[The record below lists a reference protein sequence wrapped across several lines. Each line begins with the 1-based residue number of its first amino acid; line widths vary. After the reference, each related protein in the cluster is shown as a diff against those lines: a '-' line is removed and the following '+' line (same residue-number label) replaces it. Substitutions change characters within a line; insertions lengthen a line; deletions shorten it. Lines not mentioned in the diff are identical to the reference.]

1 MGIFFREDWKLLKKG
16 GRNMFLFEISYKMIA
31 TAIIY
36 PLVILLMNL
45 GIKMVGV
52 RYLTNEYIVKV
63 ITNPLVI
70 IVLVCAFLTIAFY
83 SLYEMIFISSCYEF
97 KNRSRRLTLF
107 QTAHMSWKIFTK
119 VFKLKNLILVPFTL
133 ISVLAINIVV
143 ILNLIISGTTNNLW
157 VSYVIKCSWKSW
169 IAFIFVLLLI
179 YIPVVLGCFAVN
191 IFILEDKSFHICFRK
206 SFQLVKKNIFR
217 IFGTI
222 VIYNIAI
229 VLVIIMLYAILS
241 VILIAGVKILD
252 MAYIG
257 STVYLSALRIFRN
270 GIKIFLVFISVPAS
284 YTLIC
289 RLFYRICKD
298 NKHNPLPNELV
309 EKNPKRNRII
319 LFIFVVVAITLNITY
334 VVMAFNKNPFDKVA
348 ILSDIKIT
356 AHRGSS
362 LKAPENTIAAFE
374 KAIEDMADYVE
385 LDVQQTKDGAIIVM
399 HDPNVYRTTGVNGFV
414 WEMTLDQIKELDAGS
429 FFSQQYVGEKV
440 PTLDEVIKFT
450 KGKTKLNIEIKPS
463 GHDTDLAENVVNII
477 KDNNFTQ
484 DCIITSFDYATLK
497 KVKEIDND
505 IEVGYILS
513 VAYGNFY
520 NMDDIDFFSVNASF
534 LSKIT
539 VDAIH
544 NAGKQVHAWTVDNA
558 VSIKNL
564 ANKGVDNIITDV
576 PIAAKEV
583 IYSRN
588 TSETLINM
596 IKYVFSN

>member
-1 MGIFFREDWKLLKKG
+1 MGRFFREDWKLLKKG

-31 TAIIY
+31 VAVVY
-36 PLVILLMNL
+36 PLVILLMNFA
-45 GIKMVGV
+45 IKMVVV
-52 RYLTNEYIVKV
+52 RYLTNEYIIKV
-63 ITNPLVI
+63 ITNPIVI
-70 IVLVCAFLTIAFY
+70 FALVCSFLTIAVY

-97 KNRSRRLTLF
+97 KKKRHRVSLV
-107 QTAHMSWKIFTK
+107 QTAHMSWKIFSK
-119 VFKLKNLILVPFTL
+119 VFKFKNWILIPFTL
-133 ISVLAINIVV
+133 ISLLAINIVA
-143 ILNLIISGTTNNLW
+143 ILNLIVSGTTNNLW
-157 VSYVIKCSWKSW
+157 ASYVMKCSWKSW
-169 IAFIFVLLLI
+169 VIIIFVSLLI
-179 YIPVVLGCFAVN
+179 YIPSILGCFAVN
-191 IFILEDKSFHICFRK
+191 IFMLEDENFKVCYKK
-206 SFQLVKKNIFR
+206 SFQIVKKNIFR

-229 VLVIIMLYAILS
+229 VFVIILLYAILS
-241 VILIAGVKILD
+241 VILIAGVRILD

-257 STVYLSALRIFRN
+257 SAVYLSALRIFRN
-270 GIKIFLVFISVPAS
+270 GVKMFLVFISVPAS
-284 YTLIC
+284 YTVIC
-289 RLFYRICKD
+289 RLYYKICKE
-298 NKHNPLPNELV
+298 NKHNRLPNVLV
-309 EKNPKRNRII
+309 EKKPKRNKIVLVI
-319 LFIFVVVAITLNITY
+319 LVVMAITLNITY

-362 LKAPENTIAAFE
+362 LKAPENTLAAFE
-374 KAIEDMADYVE
+374 KAIEDMADYIE

-399 HDPNVYRTTGVNGFV
+399 HDPNVYRTTGVNNFV
-414 WEMTLDQIKELDAGS
+414 WEMTLQQVKELDAGS
-429 FFSQQYVGEKV
+429 FFSQEYAGEKV
-440 PTLDEVIKFT
+440 PTLNEVIKLV

-463 GHDTDLAENVVNII
+463 GHDSDLAESVVKII
-477 KDNNFTQ
+477 EDNNFSQ
-484 DCIITSFDYATLK
+484 DCIVTSFDYTTLK
-497 KVKEIDND
+497 KVKEINKD

-520 NMDDIDFFSVNASF
+520 NMDDVDFFSVNASF

-544 NAGKQVHAWTVDNA
+544 NAGKQVHAWTVDNT

>member
-1 MGIFFREDWKLLKKG
+1 L
-16 GRNMFLFEISYKMIA
+16 
-31 TAIIY
+31 II
-36 PLVILLMNL
+36 I
-45 GIKMVGV
+45 
-52 RYLTNEYIVKV
+52 
-63 ITNPLVI
+63 
-70 IVLVCAFLTIAFY
+70 
-83 SLYEMIFISSCYEF
+83 
-97 KNRSRRLTLF
+97 
-107 QTAHMSWKIFTK
+107 
-119 VFKLKNLILVPFTL
+119 PFTM

-143 ILNLIISGTTNNLW
+143 IVNLIISGTTNNLW
-157 VSYVIKCSWKSW
+157 ASYVLRCSWKSW
-169 IAFIFVLLLI
+169 IIFAVVLLLI
-179 YIPVVLGCFAVN
+179 YIPVVFGFFAVN
-191 IFILEDKSFHICFRK
+191 IFILEDESFKVCFRK
-206 SFQLVKKNIFR
+206 SFYLVKKNIFR

-222 VIYNIAI
+222 VMYNIAI
-229 VLVIIMLYAILS
+229 VFVIILLYAILS

-252 MAYIG
+252 MAYAG

-270 GIKIFLVFISVPAS
+270 GIKIFLVFVSVPAS

-289 RLFYRICKD
+289 RLYYKICKD
-298 NKHNPLPNELV
+298 NKHNYLPDELA
-309 EKNPKRNRII
+309 EKKPKRNRVV
-319 LFIFVVVAITLNITY
+319 LFIVVVVAIILNITY

-362 LKAPENTIAAFE
+362 LKAPENTIASF
-374 KAIEDMADYVE
+374 KQAIEDMADYIE

-399 HDPNVYRTTGVNGFV
+399 HDPNVYRTTGVNNFV
-414 WEMTLDQIKELDAGS
+414 WEMTLDQVEELDAGS
-429 FFSQQYVGEKV
+429 FFSQQFAGEKV
-440 PTLDEVIKFT
+440 PTLDEVIKFV

-463 GHDTDLAENVVNII
+463 GHDTELAQSVVDII

-484 DCIITSFDYATLK
+484 DCIITSFDYSTLK
-497 KVKEIDND
+497 EVKKIDKD

-544 NAGKQVHAWTVDNA
+544 NAGKQVHAWTVDNT

-576 PIAAKEV
+576 PIAAKDV

>member
-1 MGIFFREDWKLLKKG
+1 MGRFFREDWKLLKKG

-31 TAIIY
+31 VAIIY
-36 PLVILLMNL
+36 PLVILMMNL
-45 GIKMVGV
+45 AIKMIGV

-70 IVLVCAFLTIAFY
+70 FALVCSFLLVALY
-83 SLYEMIFISSCYEF
+83 VLYEMIYISSCYEF
-97 KNRSRRLTLF
+97 KKKQHRLSLF
-107 QTAHMSWKIFTK
+107 QVAHISWKIFSK
-119 VFKLKNLILVPFTL
+119 VFKFKNWILIPFTL

-143 ILNLIISGTTNNLW
+143 ILNLVMSGTTNNLW
-157 VSYVIKCSWKSW
+157 ASYVLKCSWKSW
-169 IAFIFVLLLI
+169 VIFAFVSLLI
-179 YIPVVLGCFAVN
+179 YIPVVLGCFTVN
-191 IFILEDKSFHICFRK
+191 FFMKEDESFKACFRK
-206 SFQLVKKNIFR
+206 SFRIVKKNIFR

-222 VIYNIAI
+222 VIYNIVI
-229 VLVIIMLYAILS
+229 VLVIILLYAILS
-241 VILIAGVKILD
+241 VILIAGVKLLD
-252 MAYIG
+252 MAYMG
-257 STVYLSALRIFRN
+257 SAVYLSTLRIFRN
-270 GIKIFLVFISVPAS
+270 GVKIFLVLISVPAS
-284 YTLIC
+284 YTLLC
-289 RLFYRICKD
+289 RLYNKIGKD
-298 NKHNPLPNELV
+298 DKHNTLPNELV
-309 EKNPKRNRII
+309 ENKPKRNRII
-319 LFIFVVVAITLNITY
+319 LVILVFVAITLNITY

-362 LKAPENTIAAFE
+362 LKAPENTMAAFE
-374 KAIEDMADYVE
+374 KAIEDMADYIE
-385 LDVQQTKDGAIIVM
+385 LDVQQTQDGAIIVM
-399 HDPNVYRTTGVNGFV
+399 HDPSVYRTTGVNRYV
-414 WEMTLDQIKELDAGS
+414 WEMTLEQIEELDAGS
-429 FFSQQYVGEKV
+429 FFSQQYAGEKV
-440 PTLDEVIKFT
+440 PTLDEVIKLA

-463 GHDTDLAENVVNII
+463 GHDTDLAESVVNII

-484 DCIITSFDYATLK
+484 DCIITSFDYSTLK
-497 KVKEIDND
+497 KVKEIDKD

-544 NAGKQVHAWTVDNA
+544 NAGKQVHAWTVDNT